1 MSRMPLRVGVAG
13 VHGHGATHVAA
24 ALELERTGRV
34 RLAAVAD
41 HRPPDVPLADG
52 VVVHAD
58 AAAMI
63 ASESLDVV
71 VLSTPMQTHLPLALA
86 ALEAGAHVLLEK
98 PPTPTLEDFHRLIEA
113 ARRAERAVQ
122 LGFQSLGSEAVPAIG
137 DLIAGGAIGR
147 PVRYGALGTWV
158 RTEQYW
164 RRSSWAGRRT
174 LDGEPIVDGVVTN
187 PLAHA
192 VATALA
198 VAGATSE
205 ADVASVHLD
214 LHRAND
220 IEADDTSSLLIDLA
234 EGARVACALSLTA
247 PRRSEP
253 CVVVHGTAGRLIL
266 WYTLD
271 VVQLIESDADLPV
284 TTSYV
289 RRGLLENLVDH
300 VADGT
305 PLLVPAESAGAFMR
319 VLEAVRAA
327 PAPARIDRAFI
338 TRREGSDGAH
348 LVVDDLETWSARVVA
363 EGRTFTELGAPW
375 AVARSS

>member
-1 MSRMPLRVGVAG
+1 
-13 VHGHGATHVAA
+13 
-24 ALELERTGRV
+24 
-34 RLAAVAD
+34 
-41 HRPPDVPLADG
+41 
-52 VVVHAD
+52 
-58 AAAMI
+58 
-63 ASESLDVV
+63 
-71 VLSTPMQTHLPLALA
+71 
-86 ALEAGAHVLLEK
+86 
-98 PPTPTLEDFHRLIEA
+98 
-113 ARRAERAVQ
+113 VQ
-122 LGFQSLGSEAVPAIG
+122 LGFQSLGSEAVPAVA
-137 DLIAGGAIGR
+137 DLVADGAIGR

-174 LDGEPIVDGVVTN
+174 LDGEPVVDGVVTN

-198 VAGATSE
+198 VAGATQA

-220 IEADDTSSLLIDLA
+220 IEADDTSSLVVDLA
-234 EGARVACALSLTA
+234 NGGTVACALSLTA

-253 CVVVHGTAGRLIL
+253 CVIVDGTAGRLIL

-271 VVQLIESDADLPV
+271 VVQLVEPGSNLPV
-284 TTSYV
+284 TTSYA

-300 VADGT
+300 VVDGS

-319 VLEAVRAA
+319 VLEAVRTA

-338 TRREGSDGAH
+338 TRHEDSEGAH
-348 LVVDDLETWSARVVA
+348 LVVDDLEAWSARVVA
-363 EGRTFTELGAPW
+363 SGRTFTELGAPW
-375 AVARSS
+375 AATPTSQPPIA